1 MPKVQLT
8 DDQLSE
14 LIDTLTGE
22 IDNLRKTQGVVVPN
36 GPDAVEMKRRE
47 SVLLEILEVLEDAV

>member
-1 MPKVQLT
+1 MPKFRLT

-22 IDNLRKTQGVVVPN
+22 IEDLRRQRDQWAHTD
-36 GPDAVEMKRRE
+36 PDSVESKHRE